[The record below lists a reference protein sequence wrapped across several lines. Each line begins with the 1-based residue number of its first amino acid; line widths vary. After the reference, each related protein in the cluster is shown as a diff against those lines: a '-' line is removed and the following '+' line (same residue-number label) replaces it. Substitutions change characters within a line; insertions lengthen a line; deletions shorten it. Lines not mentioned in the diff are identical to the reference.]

1 MYLKEQLILLNYI
14 NYISFISK
22 NYSIKFNMSSYM
34 YLIGLLILLNLVK

>member
-1 MYLKEQLILLNYI
+1 MYLKEQLILLYYI
-14 NYISFISK
+14 NYIRFISK